1 MDTPLIETEV
11 VEIISIEEGEETQ
24 IIEGEVAEDVVGLI
38 LITKC
43 SILAT
48 TGVEETKITGATE
61 EVNLKIGTKT
71 NTDKVMCHSTHTA
84 SIRENSNST
93 INKTS
98 SIKSN
103 NIISIKSR
111 STTAINRR
119 IIINTLKIHHNR
131 ETILRINITLK
142 IKRSN

>member
-71 NTDKVMCHSTHTA
+71 NTDKVMCHQ
-84 SIRENSNST
+84 
-93 INKTS
+93 
-98 SIKSN
+98 
-103 NIISIKSR
+103 
-111 STTAINRR
+111 
-119 IIINTLKIHHNR
+119 
-131 ETILRINITLK
+131 
-142 IKRSN
+142 